1 MEIKQFVIKTV
12 AALLDRIFGRR
23 IRSCSTY
30 SHTSEQQ
37 PKRFHNVEDV
47 SRLNVRGMRM
57 RDGPKGMT
65 CSSAERGSL
74 GILCETKF
82 GNLAVREIVVMG
94 VRYHLF
100 SQFKSLFFNSSL
112 FVNISTQQEHINC
125 KFVVEVPR
133 NTVQREVPRQ
143 LGNCYEPQSQEFQ
156 QPLFDYW
163 SVRLGQMWDRF
174 AALPRSR
181 WPQCFQPSMS
191 RRWRQ
196 PIFSFANDTRGN
208 VECGASW
215 A

>member
-1 MEIKQFVIKTV
+1 
-12 AALLDRIFGRR
+12 
-23 IRSCSTY
+23 
-30 SHTSEQQ
+30 
-37 PKRFHNVEDV
+37 
-47 SRLNVRGMRM
+47 MRM

-65 CSSAERGSL
+65 CSSAARGSL

-82 GNLAVREIVVMG
+82 GNLAVREILVMS
-94 VRYHLF
+94 VRYRLV

-112 FVNISTQQEHINC
+112 FGKPSGQRSKNITQPEHINC
-125 KFVVEVPR
+125 KFAFEVPR
-133 NTVQREVPRQ
+133 NAVQREVPRQ

-196 PIFSFANDTRGN
+196 PLFSFANDTRGN

>member
-1 MEIKQFVIKTV
+1 
-12 AALLDRIFGRR
+12 
-23 IRSCSTY
+23 
-30 SHTSEQQ
+30 
-37 PKRFHNVEDV
+37 
-47 SRLNVRGMRM
+47 M

-65 CSSAERGSL
+65 CSSAARGSL

-82 GNLAVREIVVMG
+82 GNLAVREIVVVG
-94 VRYHLF
+94 VRYRLV

-174 AALPRSR
+174 GSQTAKVKVATMFSALHVQKMAAAPLFLRK
-181 WPQCFQPSMS
+181 WHA
-191 RRWRQ
+191 RQ
-196 PIFSFANDTRGN
+196 RGMWSILGLEQRVLWGSTS
-208 VECGASW
+208 VEFR
-215 A
+215 